1 MARLETAVHASAAHP
16 RALPASPGPTP
27 SSPYPAKPKFARPAS
42 SPFRAH
48 LGRLAE
54 SRPSQHLG
62 EGKASREAVERPCGD
77 RSGDAHGAGLTWE
90 APTAWPAM
98 FLRFLLSP
106 FYLAFSRAFAPVV
119 RRRTGNPPP

>member
-90 APTAWPAM
+90 ACHVPTLPAQS
-98 FLRFLLSP
+98 FLPGVQPRVCTRGP
-106 FYLAFSRAFAPVV
+106 EKDR
-119 RRRTGNPPP
+119 